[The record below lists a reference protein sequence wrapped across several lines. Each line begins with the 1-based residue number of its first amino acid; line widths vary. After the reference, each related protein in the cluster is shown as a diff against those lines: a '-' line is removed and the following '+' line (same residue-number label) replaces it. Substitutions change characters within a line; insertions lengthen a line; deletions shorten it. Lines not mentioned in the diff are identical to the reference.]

1 MGLTFE
7 LIKKDKYSNAR
18 LGIIHT
24 AHGDI
29 PTPIFMPVGTL
40 GTVKSM
46 SVDEL
51 KEMEAKII
59 LGNTYHLY
67 LKPGMEIMRNAG
79 GLHKFMNWDRPILTD
94 SGGFQVFSLSG
105 MRKISENGVEF
116 RSHIDGSKHF
126 FTPEKSI
133 SIQNDIHSDIMMSFD
148 ECVDARADYDYVKKS
163 MERTIRWAKRGLD
176 YHKEY
181 SHPDQSLFGIVQGG
195 MFKDL
200 REKSLMETTA
210 MDFDGFSIG
219 GLSVGETKEEM
230 IDILKFT
237 TPMLPENKPR
247 YNMGVGTPDYLFE
260 SFEAGIDMADCVLP
274 TRMARHGT
282 ALTSKGRLVVKN
294 ASYKDDFTA
303 LDHDCDCYTCRNYS
317 RAYIRHLVN
326 VNEILGARLLS
337 YHNLYFLLKM
347 CENIRLAIKED
358 RFLEY
363 KEEFYKNYGYEDWI
377 YYINHPSPRFLS
389 SISKRLYRKEKE

>member
-1 MGLTFE
+1 MALTYE
-7 LIKKDKYSNAR
+7 LIKKDKYTNAR
-18 LGIIHT
+18 VGVIHT
-24 AHGDI
+24 EHGDI

-40 GTVKSM
+40 GTVKTM
-46 SVDEL
+46 TVEDL
-51 KEMEAKII
+51 KEMDAKII

-67 LKPGMEIMRNAG
+67 LKPGMEIMRQAG

-94 SGGFQVFSLSG
+94 SGGFQVFSLSD
-105 MRKISENGVEF
+105 MRKINENGVEF

-133 SIQNDIHSDIMMSFD
+133 EIQNDIHSDIMMSFD
-148 ECVDARADYDYVKKS
+148 ECVDARADYDYVKQS

-176 YHKEY
+176 YHKEHSY
-181 SHPDQSLFGIVQGG
+181 KDQSLFGIVQGG
-195 MFKDL
+195 LFKDL
-200 REKSLMETTA
+200 REKSVIETTA

-230 IDILKFT
+230 IDILNFT
-237 TPMLPENKPR
+237 TPLLPENKPR

-260 SFEAGIDMADCVLP
+260 SYQAGIDMADCVLP

-282 ALTSKGRLVVKN
+282 ALTSEGRLVVKN
-294 ASYKDDFTA
+294 ASFKDDFTP
-303 LDHDCDCYTCRNYS
+303 LDHECDCYTCKNYS

-337 YHNLYFLLKM
+337 YHNLYFLLKL
-347 CENIRLAIKED
+347 CENIRQAIMED

-363 KEEFYKNYGYEDWI
+363 KEEFYKKYGYLWD
-377 YYINHPSPRFLS
+377 
-389 SISKRLYRKEKE
+389 

>member
-7 LIKKDKYSNAR
+7 VIKKDKYSNAR
-18 LGIIHT
+18 VGVIHT

-46 SVDEL
+46 TVEEL
-51 KEMEAKII
+51 DQMDAKII

-67 LKPGMEIMRNAG
+67 LKPGMEIMRQAG
-79 GLHKFMNWDRPILTD
+79 GLHKFMNWDKPILTD
-94 SGGFQVFSLSG
+94 SGGFQVFSLSD
-105 MRKISENGVEF
+105 MRKINENGVEF

-133 SIQNDIHSDIMMSFD
+133 EIQNDIHSDIMMSFD
-148 ECVDARADYDYVKKS
+148 ECVDARAEYDYVKQS

-176 YHKEY
+176 YHKEH

-200 REKSLMETTA
+200 REISARETTA

-230 IDILKFT
+230 IDILNFT
-237 TPMLPENKPR
+237 TPLLPENKPR

-260 SFEAGIDMADCVLP
+260 SFQAGIDMADCVLP
-274 TRMARHGT
+274 TRIARNGT
-282 ALTSKGRLVVKN
+282 AMTSAGRLVVKN
-294 ASYKDDFTA
+294 ASYKDDFSP
-303 LDHDCDCYTCRNYS
+303 LDHECDCYTCRNYS

-347 CENIRLAIKED
+347 CENIREAIMND
-358 RFLEY
+358 TFMDY
-363 KEEFYKNYGYEDWI
+363 KKEFYEKYGYDEA
-377 YYINHPSPRFLS
+377 
-389 SISKRLYRKEKE
+389 

>member
-7 LIKKDKYSNAR
+7 VIKKDKYTNAR
-18 LGIIHT
+18 VGVIHT
-24 AHGDI
+24 AQGDI

-46 SVDEL
+46 SVEEL
-51 KEMEAKII
+51 EEMGSKII

-67 LKPGMEIMRNAG
+67 LKPGMEIMRQAG
-79 GLHKFMNWDRPILTD
+79 GLHKFMNWDKPILTD
-94 SGGFQVFSLSG
+94 SGGFQVFSLSD
-105 MRKISENGVEF
+105 MRHINENGVEF

-133 SIQNDIHSDIMMSFD
+133 EIQNEIHSDIMMSFD
-148 ECVDARADYDYVKKS
+148 ECVDARADYDYVKQS

-176 YHKEY
+176 YHKEH

-195 MFKDL
+195 LFKDL
-200 REKSLMETTA
+200 REISARETTA

-230 IDILKFT
+230 IDILNFT
-237 TPMLPENKPR
+237 TPLLPEDKPR

-260 SFEAGIDMADCVLP
+260 SFQAGIDMADCVLP
-274 TRMARHGT
+274 TRIARNGS
-282 ALTSKGRLVVKN
+282 AMTSHGRLPIKN
-294 ASYKDDFTA
+294 ASYKNDFTPV
-303 LDHDCDCYTCRNYS
+303 DHDCDCYTCRNYS
-317 RAYIRHLVN
+317 RAYIRHLIN
-326 VNEILGARLLS
+326 VNEMLGARLLS

-347 CENIRLAIKED
+347 CENIREAIMND
-358 RFLEY
+358 SFMDY
-363 KEEFYKNYGYEDWI
+363 KKEFYENYGYDET
-377 YYINHPSPRFLS
+377 
-389 SISKRLYRKEKE
+389 

>member
-1 MGLTFE
+1 MALKYE

-18 LGIIHT
+18 VGVIHT
-24 AHGDI
+24 EHGDI

-40 GTVKSM
+40 GTVKTM
-46 SVDEL
+46 TVEEL
-51 KEMEAKII
+51 KEMDAKII

-67 LKPGMEIMRNAG
+67 LKPGMEIMRQAG

-94 SGGFQVFSLSG
+94 SGGFQVFSLSD
-105 MRKISENGVEF
+105 MRKINENGVEF

-133 SIQNDIHSDIMMSFD
+133 EIQNDIHSDIMMSFD
-148 ECVDARADYDYVKKS
+148 ECVDARADYDYVKQS

-176 YHKEY
+176 YHKEH
-181 SHPDQSLFGIVQGG
+181 SHKDQSLFGIVQGG
-195 MFKDL
+195 LFKDL
-200 REKSLMETTA
+200 REKSVIETTS

-230 IDILKFT
+230 IDILNFT
-237 TPMLPENKPR
+237 TPLLPENKPR

-260 SFEAGIDMADCVLP
+260 SYQAGIDMADCVLP

-282 ALTSKGRLVVKN
+282 ALTSEGRLVVKN
-294 ASYKDDFTA
+294 ASFKDDFTP
-303 LDHDCDCYTCRNYS
+303 LDHECDCYTCKNYS
-317 RAYIRHLVN
+317 RAYLRHLVN

-337 YHNLYFLLKM
+337 YHNLYFLLKL
-347 CENIRLAIKED
+347 CENIRQAIIED

-363 KEEFYKNYGYEDWI
+363 KEEFYKKYGYLWD
-377 YYINHPSPRFLS
+377 
-389 SISKRLYRKEKE
+389 

>member
-1 MGLTFE
+1 MSLKYE

-18 LGIIHT
+18 VGVIHT

-40 GTVKSM
+40 GTVKTM
-46 SVDEL
+46 TPEDL
-51 KEMEAKII
+51 LDMGAKII

-67 LKPGMEIMRNAG
+67 LKPGMDIMKKAG
-79 GLHKFMNWDRPILTD
+79 GLHKFMNWDKPILTD
-94 SGGFQVFSLSG
+94 SGGFQVFSLSDN
-105 MRKISENGVEF
+105 RKITEEGVTF
-116 RSHIDGSKHF
+116 RSHIDGSKHL

-148 ECVDARADYDYVKKS
+148 ECVDARADYDYVENS
-163 MERTIRWAKRGLD
+163 MKRTLRWAKRGLD
-176 YHKEY
+176 YHKEH
-181 SHPDQSLFGIVQGG
+181 SHPDQALFGIVQGG

-200 REKSLMETTA
+200 REISARETTA

-230 IDILKFT
+230 IDILNFT
-237 TPMLPENKPR
+237 TPFLPEDKPR

-274 TRMARHGT
+274 TRIARNGT
-282 ALTSKGRLVVKN
+282 ALTSRGRLVVKN
-294 ASYKDDFTA
+294 AIYKEDFTS
-303 LDHDCDCYTCRNYS
+303 LDHECDCYTCRNYS
-317 RAYIRHLVN
+317 RAYIRHLIN

-337 YHNLYFLLKM
+337 YHNLYFLLKL
-347 CENIRLAIKED
+347 CENIREAIMED
-358 RFLEY
+358 RFLDY
-363 KEEFYKNYGYEDWI
+363 KKEFYEKYGYWW
-377 YYINHPSPRFLS
+377 R
-389 SISKRLYRKEKE
+389 

>member
-7 LIKKDKYSNAR
+7 VIKKDKYTNAR
-18 LGIIHT
+18 VGVIHT

-46 SVDEL
+46 SVEEL
-51 KEMEAKII
+51 EEMGSKII

-67 LKPGMEIMRNAG
+67 LKPGMEIMREAG
-79 GLHKFMNWDRPILTD
+79 GLHKFMNWDKPILTD
-94 SGGFQVFSLSG
+94 SGGFQVFSLSD
-105 MRKISENGVEF
+105 MRHINENGVEF

-133 SIQNDIHSDIMMSFD
+133 EIQNDIHSDIMMSFD
-148 ECVDARADYDYVKKS
+148 ECVDARADYDYVKQS

-176 YHKEY
+176 YHKEH

-195 MFKDL
+195 LFKDL
-200 REKSLMETTA
+200 REISACETTA

-230 IDILKFT
+230 IDILNFT
-237 TPMLPENKPR
+237 TPLLPEDKPR

-260 SFEAGIDMADCVLP
+260 SFQAGIDMADCVLP
-274 TRMARHGT
+274 TRIARNGS
-282 ALTSKGRLVVKN
+282 AMTSLGRLPIKN
-294 ASYKDDFTA
+294 ATYKNDFTPI
-303 LDHDCDCYTCRNYS
+303 DPECDCYTCRNYS
-317 RAYIRHLVN
+317 RAYIRHLIN

-347 CENIRLAIKED
+347 CENIRDAIMND
-358 RFLEY
+358 SFMDY
-363 KEEFYKNYGYEDWI
+363 KKEFYEKYGYDEA
-377 YYINHPSPRFLS
+377 
-389 SISKRLYRKEKE
+389 